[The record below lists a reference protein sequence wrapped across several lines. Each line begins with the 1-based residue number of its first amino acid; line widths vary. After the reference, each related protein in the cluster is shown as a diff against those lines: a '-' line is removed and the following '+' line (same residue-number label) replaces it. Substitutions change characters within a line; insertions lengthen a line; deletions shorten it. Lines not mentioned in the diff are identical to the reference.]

1 MTALA
6 ANRELDRFVDQ
17 ELRSLPLAASEVI
30 YKGAYVGKNPA
41 GYFKAFVPGDEFAGI
56 AYEAATATTTA
67 GAVSCRVFTLGD
79 FVLPLTSVAQKDV
92 GKAVYATDDATLA
105 LTGHPDAFVGR
116 ILAVHATNYAL
127 VRLRQPGEK
136 PNPGEGSVE
145 LVLTGHENF
154 TETGATAGTSCVGG
168 FDLKSI
174 LGTGWV
180 CNDAEDGGIK
190 GDFDAVAE
198 VALASCR
205 QRNDTLPVDKGVTL
219 DVDLVVADSG
229 DNAALD
235 IDFGFG
241 TALTTNS
248 EADIDHGDM
257 AQLAAFHLDGNSD
270 DILAQSDDATTDVAA
285 VDTTKN
291 NDSSTDVPKH
301 FKIIVRPSGAV
312 EFWIDGVRV
321 LPTTTFAVLST
332 ALLAAFINMEKT
344 SNDTTASIIFRNL
357 RVAGGMGMAA

>member
-1 MTALA
+1 
-6 ANRELDRFVDQ
+6 
-17 ELRSLPLAASEVI
+17 
-30 YKGAYVGKNPA
+30 
-41 GYFKAFVPGDEFAGI
+41 
-56 AYEAATATTTA
+56 
-67 GAVSCRVFTLGD
+67 
-79 FVLPLTSVAQKDV
+79 
-92 GKAVYATDDATLA
+92 
-105 LTGHPDAFVGR
+105 
-116 ILAVHATNYAL
+116 
-127 VRLRQPGEK
+127 
-136 PNPGEGSVE
+136 
-145 LVLTGHENF
+145 VLTGHENF

-174 LGTGWV
+174 WEPAGV